1 VNKSRSLNDIPNAR
15 RTLSRRLW
23 TRGSLGVALA
33 ACALLLFFG
42 NPQWCRVIYMFQA
55 YVLGRGQERVWGGPG
70 DDADLVGLVFL
81 LPPDDYTGVWRVWDR
96 SGRKRGEYPLR
107 DGKDHG
113 VGREWYANGQLKF
126 EDWRRTGSATLQRV
140 EWYPDGRLR
149 SAERW
154 AKGSQDGLGVTWDRR
169 GRVESWEHWEKNRRV
184 TRLNGPTTEAGR
196 SSGSEEGR

>member
-33 ACALLLFFG
+33 ACVLLLFFG

-55 YVLGRGQERVWGGPG
+55 YVLRRGSARVWGGPG
-70 DDADLVGLVFL
+70 DERDPTGVVLLV
-81 LPPDDYTGVWRVWDR
+81 PPDDYTGVWRVWDS

-113 VGREWYANGQLKF
+113 VGRGWYANGQLKY
-126 EDWRRTGSATLQRV
+126 EYWRRTGSGTLQRV

-149 SAERW
+149 RVERW

-184 TRLNGPTTEAGR
+184 TRPIGPTTDEFRGHNI
-196 SSGSEEGR
+196 E